1 MIDLYDLLHQI
12 QAKPGLYIGV
22 PSISNLYMFL
32 NGYQFARRQLEL
44 PLSAQEQEFR
54 AFQPWL
60 QQQLGMQTTES
71 WSQLILAQ
79 TADEAAALAYFFALF
94 QAFLVQRQADR
105 QGNGQGNHIVNG
117 ARLEV

>member
-12 QAKPGLYIGV
+12 QAKPGLYIGA
-22 PSISNLYMFL
+22 PSLSNLYMFL
-32 NGYQFARRQLEL
+32 NGYQFARRQMEL

-60 QQQLGMQTTES
+60 QQQLKIQTTES
-71 WSQLILAQ
+71 WSRLILAQ
-79 TADEAAALAYFFALF
+79 TDDEAAALARFFALF
-94 QAFLVQRQADR
+94 RAFLTYRQADR
-105 QGNGQGNHIVNG
+105 QGNGQVNHVANC